1 MLCADRFRCR
11 STPIC
16 KPASERCPKKLSEI
30 LNDKRI
36 DAELIT
42 RFSRKDFHDQVS
54 SIYGLRLL
62 KNAGVK
68 IKAAIGLH
76 TKLYLFDNNIL
87 ILGSSNFTDGG
98 FTNNTELNLLIEDEE
113 KILAAASKYYDELS
127 DAIDDCYILS
137 DAQIDEESEFQNSLG
152 LSSRGY
158 NRDFQRSFDFG
169 AKLKSKRKSDLI
181 EEILSVENESYIEE
195 SDSWLKFEG
204 LVESRLPKTEKI
216 IRNKVNGIYKTN
228 FPRRPRGIKEGDT
241 IILAALSYN
250 SQDRPM
256 PVIFG
261 YAWTDGYKKDYVHS
275 KEEIEERPILV
286 LRFLKTF
293 TFPYP
298 VCRSYAIETRPG
310 AG

>member
-1 MLCADRFRCR
+1 
-11 STPIC
+11 
-16 KPASERCPKKLSEI
+16 
-30 LNDKRI
+30 
-36 DAELIT
+36 
-42 RFSRKDFHDQVS
+42 
-54 SIYGLRLL
+54 LL

-137 DAQIDEESEFQNSLG
+137 DAKIDEESEFQNSLG

-275 KEEIEERPILV
+275 KEEIEERPILE
-286 LRFLKTF
+286 R
-293 TFPYP
+293 FPYYIDLYDL
-298 VCRSYAIETRPG
+298 RSIDSEAQNCVPMSELYATIGSNLFPSTKNKIIGSDKLQQMHYRRDKMKVTKEAKEYLVDQINKKIKEYG
-310 AG
+310 AI